1 MVING
6 LDLVDFGQQLGIGS
20 LRAECGS
27 QKDEGKGYRGFLDHG
42 RFVLRACASKGK
54 PQRTT
59 LQSVLSTARQSCN
72 ERDISPRRR
81 GDTEKIKTVTHQ
93 NLNTENTQNFGR
105 CGERKEKRN
114 AEINQTNTSRD

>member
-72 ERDISPRRR
+72 KKKHITTEARRHGENQNSDQSKPQYR
-81 GDTEKIKTVTHQ
+81 EHTELRKMRRAEGKTECGD
-93 NLNTENTQNFGR
+93 
-105 CGERKEKRN
+105 
-114 AEINQTNTSRD
+114 

>member
-6 LDLVDFGQQLGIGS
+6 LDPVDFGQQLGIGS

-27 QKDEGKGYRGFLDHG
+27 QKDEGKGYRGFLDDG

-72 ERDISPRRR
+72 KKKHLTRRR
-81 GDTEKIKTVTHQ
+81 GDTEKIKTVTNL
-93 NLNTENTQNFGR
+93 NLNTENT
-105 CGERKEKRN
+105 
-114 AEINQTNTSRD
+114 